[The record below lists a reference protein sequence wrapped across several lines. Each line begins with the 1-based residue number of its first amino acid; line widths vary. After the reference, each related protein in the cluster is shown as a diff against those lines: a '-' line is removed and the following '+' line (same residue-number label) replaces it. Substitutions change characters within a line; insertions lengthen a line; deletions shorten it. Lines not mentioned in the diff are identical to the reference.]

1 MTTLQRFGYF
11 GIGLFFGI
19 VILIFFLGGK
29 KASCDY
35 GPNARVLAEIE
46 SKSTVY
52 SANSEAFLQQHKIDT
67 SEISKVLSEGKVD
80 FDRSDVHAEP
90 CNQYYVSGSA
100 SDKLVELNIENCDTI
115 ATIQEIIF
123 K

>member
-11 GIGLFFGI
+11 GVGLFFGI

-46 SKSTVY
+46 SKTNIY
-52 SANSEAFLQQHKIDT
+52 TAESESFLQQNKIDT
-67 SEISKVLSEGKVD
+67 SEIAKILNEGKVD
-80 FDRSDVHAEP
+80 FDRSDVHSKP
-90 CNQYYVSGSA
+90 CNQYFIAGSA
-100 SDKLVELNIENCDTI
+100 SDKLIELNIKNCDTI
-115 ATIQEIIF
+115 ATIQNIRF